1 MKNINYLCTIF
12 LINAVFTSL
21 PIDKSGKYYVSTD
34 DITRICKS
42 SALFNFPVDHT
53 LLATYPLN
61 EKLEQY
67 INEYVHSFWQKIDK
81 LNPDYDLNMRKRKA
95 FELLTQ
101 KNVQM
106 NSIIE
111 KIEDKVERSLAYII
125 WGYALLVIHHQIVH
139 YIQ

>member
-21 PIDKSGKYYVSTD
+21 PVDKIGKYYVSTD

-42 SALFNFPVDHT
+42 SALVNFPVDHT

-67 INEYVHSFWQKIDK
+67 VNEYVHSFWQEVDK
-81 LNPDYDLNMRKRKA
+81 LNPDCDLSTRKRHIFHILA
-95 FELLTQ
+95 Q
-101 KNVQM
+101 KHVQM
-106 NSIIE
+106 KSIIE
-111 KIEDKVERSLAYII
+111 KIEDKTERSLAYII
-125 WGYALLVIHHQIVH
+125 WGCALLVICHQSVH
-139 YIQ
+139 YIE